1 MLTEEERVHLVERYD
16 VYDLVEILGLT
27 AQDVVDNFD
36 ERLANAIEE
45 GLTD

>member
-1 MLTEEERVHLVERYD
+1 MLSEEERLHLVERYD

-27 AQDVVDNFD
+27 SQDIVDNFD
-36 ERLANAIEE
+36 ERLENAIQE